1 MINHA
6 PTKYHNLPES
16 SYFALGKEQF
26 RFKNMKFQEKNR
38 NLKLSKRKTFRAIQL
53 KKFSKKKIRK
63 YFLENK
69 FQETLSK

>member
-1 MINHA
+1 
-6 PTKYHNLPES
+6 
-16 SYFALGKEQF
+16 
-26 RFKNMKFQEKNR
+26 MKFQEKNR